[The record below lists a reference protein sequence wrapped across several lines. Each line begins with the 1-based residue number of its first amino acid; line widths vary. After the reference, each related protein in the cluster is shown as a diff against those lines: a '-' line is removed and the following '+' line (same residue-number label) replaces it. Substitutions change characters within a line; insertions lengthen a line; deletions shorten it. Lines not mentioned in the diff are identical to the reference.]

1 LNPHS
6 SHPYNPIS
14 MIKIL
19 WQYRQLIRQMIWREV
34 AGRYKGSFFGLF
46 WSFINPVLLLTVYTF
61 VFSVVFKARWGI
73 GENESKTVF
82 ALILFV
88 GLIMHGLLA
97 EVLTSAPG
105 LILRNINYVK
115 KVVFP
120 LEILPVV
127 NLGAAVFHS
136 SVSIIVFLIAFVI
149 LNGHLQ
155 VTILFIPVIL
165 FALSLLALG
174 LGWFLASLGVY
185 IRDIGQTVGILV
197 TILLFTSPVFFPVS
211 TLPEQYQPFMM
222 INPLTFIITESRKV
236 LVWGQTPDWAG
247 LCLYFAVSTIIAWA
261 GFAWFQ
267 KTRKG
272 FADVV

>member
-1 LNPHS
+1 
-6 SHPYNPIS
+6 
-14 MIKIL
+14 
-19 WQYRQLIRQMIWREV
+19 
-34 AGRYKGSFFGLF
+34 
-46 WSFINPVLLLTVYTF
+46 
-61 VFSVVFKARWGI
+61 
-73 GENESKTVF
+73 
-82 ALILFV
+82 
-88 GLIMHGLLA
+88 MHGLLA

>member
-1 LNPHS
+1 
-6 SHPYNPIS
+6 